1 MTPALHSA
9 ARHAAILLAFS
20 LVATLVLMTTNHYSK
35 DRIQHNTD
43 VAMAEQLQAVLP
55 ISLINNT
62 LKNSTENLPA
72 SLATELQNPS
82 AFRYVGKK
90 DGAIVAYV
98 YTVTVNTG
106 YAGDIDLLVGV
117 LQNGSISGV
126 RVIKHKETPGLG
138 DYIDVKKSS
147 WIHQFEGKTLA
158 TRWKVKKDGGDIDAM
173 AGATITARAVTE
185 AVARVLD
192 VHQQLK

>member
-20 LVATLVLMTTNHYSK
+20 LVATFVLMSTHYYSK

-43 VAMAEQLQAVLP
+43 LAMADQLQAVLP
-55 ISLINNT
+55 LNLINNP
-62 LKNSTENLPA
+62 LQNSTESLPA
-72 SLATELQNPS
+72 RLAAELQSPS
-82 AFRYVGKK
+82 ALRYVGKK
-90 DGAIVAYV
+90 EGANVAYV
-98 YTVTVNTG
+98 YPVTVNTG
-106 YAGDIDLLVGV
+106 YAGGIDLLVGV
-117 LQNGSISGV
+117 LQDGSVSGV

-138 DYIDVKKSS
+138 DYIDVKKSP
-147 WIHQFEGKTLA
+147 WIHQFEGKTLQ

-185 AVARVLD
+185 AVARVLR